1 MILGMDPLTFIHTL
15 LSLIGIVAGFVVLA
29 GFFDSTRREGWTAL
43 FLITTIATS
52 VTGFAFPFTKL
63 LPSHIV
69 GILSL
74 IVLAIAC
81 VARYASRLKGASRW
95 IYVVTALIALYLNVF
110 VLVVQ
115 AFLKIPALKALAPT
129 QSEPPFLIAQ
139 GIVLVLFAYV
149 GSRAALRYHPPT
161 MVVS

>member
-1 MILGMDPLTFIHTL
+1 MIFGMDALTFIHTL

-52 VTGFAFPFTKL
+52 VTGFFFPFTKL

-69 GILSL
+69 GIISL
-74 IVLAIAC
+74 VVLAIC
-81 VARYASRLKGASRW
+81 CGARYSFRMHGQWRW
-95 IYVVTALIALYLNVF
+95 IYVVTALIAQYLNVF
-110 VLVVQ
+110 VLMVQ
-115 AFLKIPALKALAPT
+115 MFQKIPALKAMAPT

-139 GIVLVLFAYV
+139 VVVLVLFIYA
-149 GSRAALRYHPPT
+149 GFRAAMRYRPPT

>member
-1 MILGMDPLTFIHTL
+1 MILGMDVLTFVHTL

-29 GFFDSTRREGWTAL
+29 GFFDSTRRESWTAL

-69 GILSL
+69 GLISL
-74 IVLAIAC
+74 AVLACAC
-81 VARYASRLKGASRW
+81 AARYGFRMQGAWRW
-95 IYVVTALIALYLNVF
+95 IYVVSALAALYLNVF
-110 VLVVQ
+110 VLVAQ
-115 AFLKIPALKALAPT
+115 AFAKVPALKALAPT

-139 GIVLVLFAYV
+139 TIVLALFVYL
-149 GSRAALRYHPPT
+149 GTRAAMRYRPPT
-161 MVVS
+161 MLAA